1 MREIGC
7 MQSRSFRWP
16 RSSNCI
22 QSREPAS
29 EERYSAATTDI
40 DTLIRKVFDRP
51 AALATPVETRS
62 QSRRD
67 PETAF
72 DLLDRA
78 AAAFDILLNRSQQL
92 EQQMQDAAERARM
105 ELAKQQKVADDWKKL
120 ASGMKAHAEE
130 TERRFEVMKTRSD
143 AAEARALAAETRSAA
158 LEKSSQAAALKV
170 AAAESRSSEFHDRV
184 VASFGMGSRAYVAL
198 EAASSAPSRPQQAS
212 AA

>member
-1 MREIGC
+1 MAALKQ
-7 MQSRSFRWP
+7 M
-16 RSSNCI
+16 I
-22 QSREPAS
+22 QSRDSGS
-29 EERYSAATTDI
+29 EDRYSPATTDI

-51 AALATPVETRS
+51 AAVPAPAEARS

-92 EQQMQDAAERARM
+92 ERQMQEADERARV
-105 ELAKQQKVADDWKKL
+105 EAAKQQKVAEDWKKL
-120 ASGMKAHAEE
+120 ASGMKAHAED
-130 TERRFEVMKTRSD
+130 TERRFEAMKTRSE
-143 AAEARALAAETRSAA
+143 AAEARALAAEARSTA
-158 LEKSSQAAALKV
+158 LEKASQAAALKI
-170 AAAESRSSEFHDRV
+170 AEAESRSSEFHDKV

-198 EAASSAPSRPQQAS
+198 EAVSSAPSRPQQAS